1 MKVRGYSIIIAPT
14 MSTLTNVNAN
24 ERADNA
30 LCVGIEP
37 NTPPSEAYD
46 GVSTRIMP
54 TPNDTNVNWYALR
67 ATYNRERR
75 AYDYLLENG
84 CEVYWPTVKVM
95 KLINGKKK
103 KKEVSRIPNI
113 LFARG
118 TFNHIK
124 SFVYDNV
131 HLPFLRFYYEEHR
144 TNNTINRT
152 PIIVPDRQME
162 SLKIIC
168 NTDSMDVL
176 MVPDNVD
183 NFKKG
188 DHVRIIGGNFK
199 GIEGQVARWHGQ
211 QRVAIIIENLCT
223 VATAY
228 IPSAF
233 LEKID

>member
-1 MKVRGYSIIIAPT
+1 
-14 MSTLTNVNAN
+14 MSTLSNVSLT
-24 ERADNA
+24 ERVESAFSVRVA
-30 LCVGIEP
+30 S
-37 NTPPSEAYD
+37 NTPPNESSVE
-46 GVSTRIMP
+46 VSTNYMLDS
-54 TPNDTNVNWYALR
+54 NDTKVSWYALR
-67 ATYNRERR
+67 ATYNREKR

-188 DHVRIIGGNFK
+188 DHVKIIGGNFK